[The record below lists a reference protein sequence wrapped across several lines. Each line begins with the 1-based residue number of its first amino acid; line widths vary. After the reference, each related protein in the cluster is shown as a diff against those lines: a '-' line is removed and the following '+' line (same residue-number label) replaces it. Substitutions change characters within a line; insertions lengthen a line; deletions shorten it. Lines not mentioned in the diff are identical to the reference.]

1 MATSAQKPKLIY
13 FSGRGL
19 AEVARLIFA
28 DKGVEYI
35 DHRVS
40 NDDDT
45 EFDALK
51 PSLPFGQLPVLEI
64 NGTYI
69 AQSVAITRY
78 LAKQYNLY
86 GKNDIEQAIVD
97 AIVDA
102 VRDLRVA
109 VDKETENEGKI
120 QARRKWLALF
130 EKILKN
136 NNGGQGFLV
145 GNDITFADFW
155 IYHIFFNSIS
165 ADPAVATEFPLL
177 NGLYQRVGARPGVA
191 HWVKIRPASEW

>member
-1 MATSAQKPKLIY
+1 LNILVITREILFFDELTLILKL
-13 FSGRGL
+13 
-19 AEVARLIFA
+19 
-28 DKGVEYI
+28 

-86 GKNDIEQAIVD
+86 GTIS
-97 AIVDA
+97 
-102 VRDLRVA
+102 RDLI
-109 VDKETENEGKI
+109 G
-120 QARRKWLALF
+120 
-130 EKILKN
+130 LK
-136 NNGGQGFLV
+136 L
-145 GNDITFADFW
+145 I
-155 IYHIFFNSIS
+155 
-165 ADPAVATEFPLL
+165 
-177 NGLYQRVGARPGVA
+177 
-191 HWVKIRPASEW
+191 